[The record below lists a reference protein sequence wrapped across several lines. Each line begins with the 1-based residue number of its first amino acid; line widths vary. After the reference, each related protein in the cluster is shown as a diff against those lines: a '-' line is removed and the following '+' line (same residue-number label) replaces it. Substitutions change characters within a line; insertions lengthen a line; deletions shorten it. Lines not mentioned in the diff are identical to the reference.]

1 MMRKFFEKMEQ
12 ARKELKSMDSK
23 KVEYVQR
30 AYDDYV
36 TEEAKMDDN
45 LEFVGKPKQCKED
58 WMIGAVL
65 DELMDEAEFD
75 RIFAL
80 LDVLAVESAMSI
92 C

>member
-1 MMRKFFEKMEQ
+1 MMSKLFEKMAQ
-12 ARKELKSMDSK
+12 ARKELKSMDIK

-36 TEEAKMDDN
+36 TEAAKMDDD
-45 LEFVGKPKQCKED
+45 LESVGNPEHCKTD
-58 WMIGAVL
+58 WMIGAVMS
-65 DELMDEAEFD
+65 ESMDGVEFD

-80 LDVLAVESAMSI
+80 LDVLAAGSSMSF

>member
-1 MMRKFFEKMEQ
+1 MMRKLFERMAQ
-12 ARKELKSMDSK
+12 ARKELKSMDIK

-36 TEEAKMDDN
+36 TEAAKMDDD
-45 LEFVGKPKQCKED
+45 LKFVGNPEQCKTD
-58 WMIGAVL
+58 WMIGAVMS
-65 DELMDEAEFD
+65 ELMNGVEFN

-80 LDVLAVESAMSI
+80 LDVLAVGSSMSV